1 MLSTI
6 HANISVNSGKI
17 SRETNEPIKKPEVIV
32 DYSKTMGGVDL
43 MSRVIIPYN
52 LQRQGVKWY
61 RKRAEFFIELSVYN
75 SFIIFRKLNPENN
88 TMTHLFFRQ
97 ALNRGTYSVLFVWIK
112 AATDRASWCWCYDLL
127 NDKKKNKKTTL
138 YPHITSNTKQNKSS
152 TKMFML
158 SQVRNKKRY
167 TLLVFKICG
176 SIMFPWMFWGLSYI

>member
-32 DYSKTMGGVDL
+32 DYTKTMGGVDL

-112 AATDRASWCWCYDLL
+112 AATDRASWC
-127 NDKKKNKKTTL
+127 
-138 YPHITSNTKQNKSS
+138 
-152 TKMFML
+152 
-158 SQVRNKKRY
+158 
-167 TLLVFKICG
+167 
-176 SIMFPWMFWGLSYI
+176 